1 MQKIYGEI
9 AAKKNTFKS
18 LEKVY
23 GPLAPE
29 ECLAKSCFRDVT
41 EDPIPGMHGYIS
53 LKNLSEFD
61 IDVRIKI
68 ELDQAFM
75 VYPEKSTKEKFI
87 AAIQ

>member
-1 MQKIYGEI
+1 MRVKSQGYTALQKIYGKI
-9 AAKKNTFKS
+9 ATKNNTFKS

-68 ELDQAFM
+68 ELD
-75 VYPEKSTKEKFI
+75 
-87 AAIQ
+87 